1 MSEFCN
7 FLRKVKQFFTVLV
20 WALLL
25 VLLWVLCIQ
34 TLHGQTVPLIRVKHD
49 AFVSYYD
56 QQLKNPVLVCYVL
69 EHRHFSGSNKVSGRH
84 FKADTQ
90 LPKPR
95 VLDKDYTGSGYVRG
109 HLCSAGDRDSDK
121 AWLKQTYLTSNLVPM
136 TMYCNSGPWKVI
148 EDSCRALAM
157 AGHRLL
163 LARGPLYQKTAT
175 GSPHVLHA
183 AVCVT
188 VPDAFFCFGK
198 CLDCGMVLFL
208 WCSNVGTTQ
217 AANVV
222 QFGSADLQ
230 DVIQTRSGSPQDV
243 TQNVAERSL
252 LEQQRIT
259 RQDPVAPLFVRDERI
274 SVLLI
279 NLIGLW
285 SREVYETITR

>member
-1 MSEFCN
+1 MSDF
-7 FLRKVKQFFTVLV
+7 FDFMRRVKQFFTVLM

-25 VLLWVLCIQ
+25 VLLWVLCVQ
-34 TLHGQTVPLIRVKHD
+34 QLHGQTVPLIRVNHD

-56 QQLKNPVLVCYVL
+56 QQMKNPALVCYVL

-163 LARGPLYQKTAT
+163 LARAPLYYDCSRSNQ
-175 GSPHVLHA
+175 SVLQTR
-183 AVCVT
+183 VCIT
-188 VPDAFFCFGK
+188 IPDAFCCFGR
-198 CLDCGMVLFL
+198 CMDCDLMLFL
-208 WCSNVGTTQ
+208 WCYNSGTRL
-217 AANVV
+217 
-222 QFGSADLQ
+222 LQ
-230 DVIQTRSGSPQDV
+230 DVIQVRSGHPFGVIQGDTSQV
-243 TQNVAERSL
+243 RN
-252 LEQQRIT
+252 T
-259 RQDPVAPLFVRDERI
+259 RYFCRDERI
-274 SVLLI
+274 SVLLT

-285 SREVYETITR
+285 SREEYETITR